1 MRCVKTIAKL
11 KSNRYDNGAA
21 IRSAFL
27 KGKPA
32 MEMLRKITIST
43 CGFDKTAINLA
54 IEANGKQATE
64 LLKIAGITT
73 GAKPGQTD
81 KGEYLKLIGEFR
93 AVNLVTG
100 ELFSSSACIL
110 PNFVTE
116 PLAVALESSPEVE
129 FGLLITAKPNAKSVT
144 GYEFG
149 VVPLVEAKA
158 SDKLAGLLESSGMIS
173 ENLASK
179 LLPAAKS
186 KKAA

>member
-1 MRCVKTIAKL
+1 
-11 KSNRYDNGAA
+11 
-21 IRSAFL
+21 
-27 KGKPA
+27 

-54 IEANGKQATE
+54 LQNNNNLPVE

-73 GAKPGQTD
+73 SAKPGQTD
-81 KGEYLKLIGEFR
+81 KGEFLKLIGEFR
-93 AVNLVTG
+93 AANLVTG

-110 PNFVTE
+110 PNFITE
-116 PLAVALESSPEVE
+116 SLSVALETSPEVE
-129 FGLLITAKPNAKSVT
+129 FALCITAKYNAKSVT

-149 VVPLVEAKA
+149 VVPLVTAKA

-179 LLPAAKS
+179 LLPPAKS